1 MADITIIMNKN
12 KTRLGKVQQ
21 PATEQDKD
29 KDSEVVLDLA
39 GFVTEVERFSVL
51 IEPFAFLFYC
61 IDDVRR

>member
-1 MADITIIMNKN
+1 M
-12 KTRLGKVQQ
+12 GKAQP

-61 IDDVRR
+61 FDDIRR

>member
-1 MADITIIMNKN
+1 MSKVKSRM
-12 KTRLGKVQQ
+12 GKSQQ
-21 PATEQDKD
+21 AATEQDKD

-51 IEPFAFLFYC
+51 IEPFALLFYC